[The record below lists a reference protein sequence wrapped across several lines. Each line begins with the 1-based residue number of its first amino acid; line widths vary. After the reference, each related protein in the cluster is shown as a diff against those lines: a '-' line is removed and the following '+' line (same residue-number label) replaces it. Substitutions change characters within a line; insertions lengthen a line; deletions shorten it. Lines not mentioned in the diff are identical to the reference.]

1 MRSSNAIGLAVLG
14 FAILAGAAIVL
25 DVGGVQ
31 QKLFL
36 ESAPPRQAVI
46 AKLPEPKAP
55 EPSRA
60 GPPAEITPAW
70 FVNSSGL
77 DGAELERQATRA
89 PMVVYLQSRDCD
101 GCRKFERDVLAA
113 APVKT
118 FFAGVVKVRIDVKA
132 GDREQ
137 KVAQRFGA
145 LRLPAVWVVPQRGPG
160 HLVPLQRGSA
170 FLSPSELVGF
180 LR

>member
-1 MRSSNAIGLAVLG
+1 MRSSNAIGLAILG

-25 DVGGVQ
+25 DVGGLQ

-36 ESAPPRQAVI
+36 ESGPQQHAVI
-46 AKLPEPKAP
+46 AKLPEAKPDAP
-55 EPSRA
+55 RP
-60 GPPAEITPAW
+60 GPPPELTPAW
-70 FVNSSGL
+70 FVDSNGL

-113 APVKT
+113 ATVKS
-118 FFAGVVKVRIDVKA
+118 FLAGVVKVRVDVKA

-145 LRLPAVWVVPQRGPG
+145 SGLPAIYLVPVHGPG
-160 HLVPLQRGSA
+160 HLVPLQRGSG
-170 FLSPSELVGF
+170 FLTPSELVAF

>member
-1 MRSSNAIGLAVLG
+1 MRSSNAIGLAILG

-31 QKLFL
+31 QKLFVD
-36 ESAPPRQAVI
+36 SGPQRQAVT
-46 AKLPEPKAP
+46 AKLPEPKPA
-55 EPSRA
+55 EPRP

-70 FVNSSGL
+70 FVNSNGL

-89 PMVVYLQSRDCD
+89 PMVVYLQSRDCE

-113 APVKT
+113 APVKS
-118 FFAGVVKVRIDVKA
+118 FFSGVVKVRIDVKA

-137 KVAQRFGA
+137 KIAQRLGA
-145 LRLPAVWVVPQRGPG
+145 GGLPAVYVVPQRGPG